1 MKEKWDIYNEEKRQ
15 TGKKCFRDV
24 RKLKSGEYH
33 LVVTAIIL
41 NENNEILIS
50 KRAGY
55 KTHPNMWECC
65 GGSVKSGESSLE
77 GMLREIKEELG
88 IVFNKREAMYLK
100 TIKSEENH
108 DFKDLWVFKRNIKD
122 NEITKPD
129 GEVID
134 TKWVKIEEFNKM
146 LNNNE
151 FVPTIDFNEDLYN
164 RVIILKPNLN
174 YEYIGKIVDIE
185 IDRPLGS
192 RHPKY
197 KDFIYP
203 INYGFVPNTVSGD
216 GKELDCYIIDLDKKV
231 QKVSGKCIGIIQRIN
246 DEDDKLIVVDIN
258 NNKKYTEDD
267 IIKIVNFAEK
277 YFSSMIILI

>member
-164 RVIILKPNLN
+164 RAIILKPNLN

-216 GKELDCYIIDLDKKV
+216 GEELDCYIIDLDQKV
-231 QKVSGKCIGIIQRIN
+231 QKVSGKCIGIINRLN
-246 DEDDKLIVVDIN
+246 DCEDKLIITVKDEEYSNEEIL
-258 NNKKYTEDD
+258 NK
-267 IIKIVNFAEK
+267 VNFQEQ
-277 YFSSMIILI
+277 FFISELIR

>member
-164 RVIILKPNLN
+164 RAIILKPNLN

-185 IDRPLGS
+185 IDRPLAS

-216 GKELDCYIIDLDKKV
+216 GEELDCYIIDLDKKV
-231 QKVSGKCIGIIQRIN
+231 QKVSGKCIGIINRLN
-246 DEDDKLIVVDIN
+246 DCGDKLIITVKDEEYSN
-258 NNKKYTEDD
+258 EEMLNRG
-267 IIKIVNFAEK
+267 NFQEQ
-277 YFSSMIILI
+277 FFISELIR

>member
-164 RVIILKPNLN
+164 RAIILKPNLN

-203 INYGFVPNTVSGD
+203 INYGFVPNTVNGD
-216 GKELDCYIIDLDKKV
+216 GEELDCYIIDLDKKV
-231 QKVSGKCIGIIQRIN
+231 QKVSGKCIGIINRLN
-246 DEDDKLIVVDIN
+246 DCEDKLIITVKDEEYSNEEIL
-258 NNKKYTEDD
+258 NK
-267 IIKIVNFAEK
+267 VNFQEQ
-277 YFSSMIILI
+277 FFISELIR

>member
-15 TGKKCFRDV
+15 TGKKCFRDE
-24 RKLKSGEYH
+24 RKLKLGEYH

-164 RVIILKPNLN
+164 RAIILKPNLN

-216 GKELDCYIIDLDKKV
+216 GEELDCYIIDLDKKV
-231 QKVSGKCIGIIQRIN
+231 QKVSGKCIGIINRLN
-246 DEDDKLIVVDIN
+246 DCEDKLIITVKDEEYSNEEIL
-258 NNKKYTEDD
+258 NK
-267 IIKIVNFAEK
+267 VNFQEQ
-277 YFSSMIILI
+277 FFISELIR

>member
-15 TGKKCFRDV
+15 TGKKSFRDV

-164 RVIILKPNLN
+164 RAIILKPNLN

-231 QKVSGKCIGIIQRIN
+231 QKVSGKCIGIINRLN
-246 DEDDKLIVVDIN
+246 DCEDKLIITVKDEEYSNEEIL
-258 NNKKYTEDD
+258 NK
-267 IIKIVNFAEK
+267 VNFQEQ
-277 YFSSMIILI
+277 FFISELIR

>member
-55 KTHPNMWECC
+55 KKHPNMWECC

-216 GKELDCYIIDLDKKV
+216 GMEIDCYVIDLDKPVKRLV
-231 QKVSGKCIGIIQRIN
+231 GRCIAIINRLN
-246 DEDDKLIVVDIN
+246 DNENKLVV
-258 NNKKYTEDD
+258 TEKDVEYSD
-267 IIKIVNFAEK
+267 EEILEKVNFQEK
-277 YFSSMIILI
+277 FFISELIR

>member
-1 MKEKWDIYNEEKRQ
+1 MREKWDIYNIHKRK
-15 TGKKCFRDV
+15 TGKRCFRDG
-24 RKLKSGEYH
+24 RKLKTGEYH

-55 KTHPNMWECC
+55 KKHPNMWECC

-164 RVIILKPNLN
+164 RAIILKPNLN

-216 GKELDCYIIDLDKKV
+216 GMEIDCYVIDLDKPVKRLV
-231 QKVSGKCIGIIQRIN
+231 GRCIAIINRLN
-246 DEDDKLIVVDIN
+246 DNENKLVV
-258 NNKKYTEDD
+258 TEKDVEYSD
-267 IIKIVNFAEK
+267 EEILEKVNFQEK
-277 YFSSMIILI
+277 FFISELIR

>member
-15 TGKKCFRDV
+15 NGKKCFRDV

-164 RVIILKPNLN
+164 RAIILKPNLN

-216 GKELDCYIIDLDKKV
+216 GEELDCYIIDLDKKV
-231 QKVSGKCIGIIQRIN
+231 QKVSGKCIGIINRLN
-246 DEDDKLIVVDIN
+246 DCEDKLIITVKDEEYSNEEIL
-258 NNKKYTEDD
+258 NK
-267 IIKIVNFAEK
+267 VNFQEQ
-277 YFSSMIILI
+277 FFISELIR

>member
-55 KTHPNMWECC
+55 KKHPNMWECC

-164 RVIILKPNLN
+164 RAIILKPNLN

-216 GKELDCYIIDLDKKV
+216 GMEIDCYVIDLDKPVKRLV
-231 QKVSGKCIGIIQRIN
+231 GRCIAIINRLN
-246 DEDDKLIVVDIN
+246 DNENKLVV
-258 NNKKYTEDD
+258 TEKDVEYSD
-267 IIKIVNFAEK
+267 EEILEKVNFQEK
-277 YFSSMIILI
+277 FFISELIR

>member
-55 KTHPNMWECC
+55 KKHPNMWECC

-164 RVIILKPNLN
+164 RAIILKPNLN

-216 GKELDCYIIDLDKKV
+216 GMEIDCYVIDLDKPVKRLV
-231 QKVSGKCIGIIQRIN
+231 GRCIAIINRLN
-246 DEDDKLIVVDIN
+246 DKENKLVV
-258 NNKKYTEDD
+258 TEKDLEYSD
-267 IIKIVNFAEK
+267 EEILEKVNFQEK
-277 YFSSMIILI
+277 FFISELIR

>member
-15 TGKKCFRDV
+15 TGKKCFSDV

-65 GGSVKSGESSLE
+65 GGSVRSGESSLE

-164 RVIILKPNLN
+164 RAIILKPNLN

-216 GKELDCYIIDLDKKV
+216 GEELDCYIIDLDKKV
-231 QKVSGKCIGIIQRIN
+231 QKVSGKCIGIINRLN
-246 DEDDKLIVVDIN
+246 DCEDKLIITVKDEEYSNEEIL
-258 NNKKYTEDD
+258 NK
-267 IIKIVNFAEK
+267 VNFQEQ
-277 YFSSMIILI
+277 FFISELIR

>member
-164 RVIILKPNLN
+164 RAIILKPNLN

-216 GKELDCYIIDLDKKV
+216 GMEIDCYVIDLDKPVKRLV
-231 QKVSGKCIGIIQRIN
+231 GRCIAIINRLN
-246 DEDDKLIVVDIN
+246 DKENKLVV
-258 NNKKYTEDD
+258 TEKDLEYSD
-267 IIKIVNFAEK
+267 EEILEKVNFQEK
-277 YFSSMIILI
+277 FFISELIR

>member
-15 TGKKCFRDV
+15 TGKRCFRDG
-24 RKLKSGEYH
+24 RKLKTGEYH

-50 KRAGY
+50 KRAEH
-55 KTHPNMWECC
+55 KVHPKMWECC
-65 GGSVKSGESSLE
+65 GGSVKSGETSLE

-88 IVFNKREAMYLK
+88 INFNKREAMYLE
-100 TIKSEENH
+100 TIKDEKNH
-108 DFKDLWVFKRNIKD
+108 DFKDLWVFKRNIKK

-164 RVIILKPNLN
+164 RAIILKPNLN

-216 GKELDCYIIDLDKKV
+216 GMEIDCYVIDLDKPVKRLV
-231 QKVSGKCIGIIQRIN
+231 GRCIAIINRLN
-246 DEDDKLIVVDIN
+246 DKENKLVV
-258 NNKKYTEDD
+258 TEKDVEYSD
-267 IIKIVNFAEK
+267 EEILEKVNFQEK
-277 YFSSMIILI
+277 FFISELIR